1 MKRVLIVIVLVTLA
15 AVAGLWRANSRS
27 NGTAGSQASS
37 ANTQDS
43 AGDTREEIRRTFQL
57 SPGAEISVTGINGKV
72 DIQTSDT
79 STAEVYVLRTARS
92 RESLDRRRVVIE
104 QTSSGLIV
112 RAESNNVSW
121 WKRIFSHNP
130 NEEVTIKAPR
140 QIALA
145 LKGINGRV
153 NGGEIEGAIDI
164 QGINGRVDVRQAK
177 GSAKVSGINGNITV
191 GLQELDERGVQA
203 SGINGS
209 LELRLANGV
218 NADLVAKGINGKL
231 RSDIPEVPIG
241 KGEYGTRYSARIGN
255 GGPPINVNGI
265 NGNIILSRMGAAAA
279 EGGAAQDKKMALKE
293 KSSL

>member
-15 AVAGLWRANSRS
+15 AIAGLWRANSRS
-27 NGTAGSQASS
+27 NSAGNQASS
-37 ANTQDS
+37 ANAQES
-43 AGDTREEIRRTFQL
+43 AGDAREEIHRTFQL
-57 SPGAEISVTGINGKV
+57 SPGAEIAVTGINGKV

-104 QTSSGLIV
+104 QTSAGLVV

-153 NGGEIEGAIDI
+153 NGGEIEGPIEVK
-164 QGINGRVDVRQAK
+164 GINGRVELRQAK
-177 GSAKVSGINGNITV
+177 GSAKVSGINGNITM

-209 LELRLANGV
+209 LELRLANGL
-218 NADLVAKGINGKL
+218 NADLVAKGINGRL
-231 RSDIPEVPIG
+231 RSDIPEVPVG
-241 KGEYGTRYSARIGN
+241 KGEYGSRYSARIGN
-255 GGPPINVNGI
+255 GGSPINVSGI
-265 NGNIILSRMGAAAA
+265 NGNVILSRMAIASAP
-279 EGGAAQDKKMALKE
+279 GGAAQDKKMALKE
-293 KSSL
+293 KAAL